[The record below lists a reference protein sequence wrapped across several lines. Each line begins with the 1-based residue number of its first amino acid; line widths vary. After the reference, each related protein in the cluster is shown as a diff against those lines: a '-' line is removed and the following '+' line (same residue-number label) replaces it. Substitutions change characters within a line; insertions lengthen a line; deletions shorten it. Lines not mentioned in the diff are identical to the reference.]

1 MKITP
6 FEHTLQLSL
15 RNRTD
20 TEDYQSVFVTFS
32 YSGEVA
38 YVENLVRRLM
48 ENTELSKYTLL
59 RGDGIYQFHHSRNFP
74 GPAPALADT
83 FDPKKTE
90 RPKPKGVRHHKQ
102 QKETTDERINDEPR
116 PAA

>member
-6 FEHTLQLSL
+6 FEHTIQFTL
-15 RNRTD
+15 RNQVD
-20 TEDYQSVFVTFS
+20 SNDFQNIFLTFS
-32 YSGEVA
+32 YSGDVA
-38 YVENLVRRLM
+38 YVENLVRLFM
-48 ENTELSKYTLL
+48 EGLEQYRASHF
-59 RGDGIYQFHHSRNFP
+59 RGDGIYKFYASKNFV
-74 GPAPALADT
+74 GPAPALVDA
-83 FDPKKTE
+83 FDPKKAE